1 VLGEEP
7 SIIEQMVAQGHISS
21 CTFSIDLGPLDDA
34 ADGTHPTGTV
44 ILGGIDTKRYKGSL
58 TMLEGTG

>member
-1 VLGEEP
+1 
-7 SIIEQMVAQGHISS
+7 MVAQGHISS